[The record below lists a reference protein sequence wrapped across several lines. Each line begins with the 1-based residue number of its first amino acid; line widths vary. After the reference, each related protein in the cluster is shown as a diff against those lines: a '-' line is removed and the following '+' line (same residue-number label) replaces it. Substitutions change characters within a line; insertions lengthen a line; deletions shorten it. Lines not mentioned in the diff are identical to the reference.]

1 MDARVEGDGDLVQ
14 RRDARRRLGA
24 LDLRQERH
32 REARALGH
40 LLEREALL
48 LAEVADGLADDPM
61 QLLFGGAG
69 EPLLLHRAADDLAQ
83 LFDGE
88 GLAKIVQ
95 LSLIFIKLTNTS
107 MVQPLQEIKVT
118 INIQREKNH

>member
-1 MDARVEGDGDLVQ
+1 
-14 RRDARRRLGA
+14 
-24 LDLRQERH
+24 
-32 REARALGH
+32 
-40 LLEREALL
+40 
-48 LAEVADGLADDPM
+48 M